1 MFLFQKIE
9 ELMMNYGDARHA
21 IGEFVLHEKD
31 NLYKYTINEIAEYT
45 YTSKA
50 TVVRFAKTLGYDGW
64 KEFMKAF
71 ISEIKYQ
78 VNHQN
83 DADVNYPFKEND
95 SVETIIEKIKTLQI
109 ESIQDT
115 ADLLDTAMLEKAT
128 AYLLKARHIV
138 IFGISPNSFLGEL
151 FRRKM
156 ITIGK
161 QVDLA
166 RSGESGIIA
175 RTLNKDDCAIM
186 ISYSGNNEAAD
197 PMVHLSVLLENEVP
211 TIGITSGGDN
221 YLHRNLSCILTMSSK
236 ERLYTKI
243 ANFSTEESLQ
253 FIFNVLFA
261 NYFVKNYQD
270 NNLYKIRNS
279 KILESVRVAAL
290 REMKDSME
298 DETK

>member
-9 ELMMNYGDARHA
+9 ELMMTYGDARHA

-31 NLYKYTINEIAEYT
+31 HLHEYTINEIAEYT

-64 KEFMKAF
+64 KEFMKEF

-78 VNHQN
+78 QNHQ
-83 DADVNYPFKEND
+83 DDVDVNYPFKETD
-95 SVETIIEKIKTLQI
+95 SVNTIIEKMKTLQI

-115 ADLLDTAMLEKAT
+115 ADLLDITMLNKAT
-128 AYLLKARHIV
+128 TYLLNAKHIV

-175 RTLNKDDCAIM
+175 RTLGKEDCAIM

-197 PMVHLSVLLENEVP
+197 PLVHLSVLLENKVP

-221 YLHRNLSCILTMSSK
+221 YLRRNLECILTMSSK

-243 ANFSTEESLQ
+243 ANFSTEESIQ

-261 NYFVKNYQD
+261 NYFVKNYQE

-290 REMKDSME
+290 REMKDS
-298 DETK
+298 

>member
-31 NLYKYTINEIAEYT
+31 NLYKYTISEIAEYT

-64 KEFMKAF
+64 KEFMKEF

-78 VNHQN
+78 QNHQ
-83 DADVNYPFKEND
+83 DDVDVNYPFKEND
-95 SVETIIEKIKTLQI
+95 SVQIIIEKMKTLQI

-115 ADLLDTAMLEKAT
+115 ADLLDTAMLDKAT
-128 AYLLKARHIV
+128 TFLLNAKHIV

-161 QVDLA
+161 QIDLA

-175 RTLNKDDCAIM
+175 RTLGKDDCAIM

-197 PMVHLSVLLENEVP
+197 PMVHLSVLLENNVP

-221 YLHRNLSCILTMSSK
+221 YLRRNLDCILTMSSK

-243 ANFSTEESLQ
+243 ANFSTEESIQ

-261 NYFVKNYQD
+261 NYFVKNYQE
-270 NNLYKIRNS
+270 NNLYKIQNS

-290 REMKDSME
+290 REMKDSMN
-298 DETK
+298 D

>member
-9 ELMMNYGDARHA
+9 ELMMTYGDARHA

-31 NLYKYTINEIAEYT
+31 HLHEYTINEIAEYT

-64 KEFMKAF
+64 KEFMKEF

-78 VNHQN
+78 QNHQ
-83 DADVNYPFKEND
+83 DDVDVNYPFKETD
-95 SVETIIEKIKTLQI
+95 SVNTIIEKMKTLQI

-115 ADLLDTAMLEKAT
+115 ADLLDITMLNKAT
-128 AYLLKARHIV
+128 TYLLNAKHIV

-175 RTLNKDDCAIM
+175 RTLGKEDCAIM

-197 PMVHLSVLLENEVP
+197 PLVHLSVLLENKVP

-221 YLHRNLSCILTMSSK
+221 YLRRNLECILTMSSK

-243 ANFSTEESLQ
+243 ANFSTEESIQ

-261 NYFVKNYQD
+261 NYFVKNYQE

-290 REMKDSME
+290 RDMKDS
-298 DETK
+298 